1 MDIISSSDTTPH
13 ALVVPSSGQGHVVGA
28 MLLAQSLAALGFK
41 ISFIYF
47 SSYHATLKERNR
59 LVLPSPELRGDTPS
73 TLSTRCGERCSNGHG
88 SDDGSTNT
96 VPTIVS
102 DALEVADLAP
112 AVECNGSS
120 GGTDGGRGKIFLH
133 VLQDAFEPG
142 DINKHFFVTPA
153 MKENLFNLIV
163 ELREQGDPAT
173 CLISD
178 SFVPWTLEV
187 TQRAA
192 IPRIE
197 LWTSN
202 AMSHLLISNLDV
214 LYSEGIL
221 PEKGSSTQW
230 KSETPMMLTHIPG
243 LPPVSSELVP
253 QDLRFADSSNHF
265 VQFFLEVASCVKSGE
280 RVLINSLLE
289 LEPDAFKSF
298 EVQGIPSYA
307 IGPLPTQTKTEDNV
321 QTECLSWLDLQA
333 ESSVIY
339 VAFGSFA
346 KLSVEEMQELAVG
359 LEASGNPFLWVI
371 REDSVTMDELPQ
383 VLPKGFLER
392 TKGNGMIISWAPQ
405 VKVLAHKAVGGFL
418 SHCGWNSTV
427 ESLWA
432 GVPILCCPS
441 FAEQRLNCH
450 YLCNVWGAGLELGR
464 TETGGLDRSLV
475 EGGVKALLHE
485 EGGHKAR
492 SKAQE
497 IMHLIEKT
505 SQQGGQ
511 SFSNLQKLYDDM
523 RALSSKPSK

>member
-1 MDIISSSDTTPH
+1 MDSSSDAIPH
-13 ALVVPSSGQGHVVGA
+13 ALVVTPSGQGHVVGA
-28 MLLAQSLAALGFK
+28 MLLSQSLAALGFK
-41 ISFIYF
+41 VSFIYF
-47 SSYHATLKERNR
+47 SSDYARLKERNS
-59 LVLPSPELRGDTPS
+59 LVLPSPDLRGG
-73 TLSTRCGERCSNGHG
+73 TLSTTSTCCAGERCSNGYG
-88 SDDGSTNT
+88 SKNT
-96 VPTIVS
+96 AIVISDVIEVGNSAPTV
-102 DALEVADLAP
+102 D
-112 AVECNGSS
+112 CNGS
-120 GGTDGGRGKIFLH
+120 GGGDGGRGKIFIY
-133 VLQDAFEPG
+133 VVEDALQPG
-142 DINKHFFVTPA
+142 DIDKRFFVTPA

-163 ELREQGDPAT
+163 ELRELGHPPT

-178 SFVPWTLEV
+178 TFIPWTLDV
-187 TQRAA
+187 TQRAG

-202 AMSHLLISNLDV
+202 AMAHLLISNLDV
-214 LYSEGIL
+214 LYSEGIF
-221 PEKGSSTQW
+221 PEKGSPTQW
-230 KSETPMMLTHIPG
+230 KGETPLMLTHIPG
-243 LPPVSSELVP
+243 LPPFSSDLIAK
-253 QDLRFADSSNHF
+253 DLRFADSKNHII
-265 VQFFLEVASCVKSGE
+265 QFFSKVASCVKCGE

-307 IGPLPTQTKTEDNV
+307 IGPLPTQMKLEDNV

-339 VAFGSFA
+339 VAFGSSA
-346 KLSVEEMQELAVG
+346 KLSVEEIQELSVG
-359 LEASGNPFLWVI
+359 LEASGNSFLWVI
-371 REDSVTMDELPQ
+371 REDSVTMEELPQ
-383 VLPKGFLER
+383 VLPEGFLER
-392 TKGNGMIISWAPQ
+392 TRGTGMIISWAPQ

-432 GVPILCCPS
+432 GVPLLCCPR
-441 FAEQRLNCH
+441 FAEQRVNSH

-464 TETGGLDRSLV
+464 TKTGGLDRSFV

-485 EGGHKAR
+485 EEGHNAR

-497 IMHLIEKT
+497 IMRLIEKT

-523 RALSSKPSK
+523 RALCSKPSK